1 MCLYMGIGDDM
12 QFFSFFRRVTE
23 DQGEGNAEASVL
35 GDEGGI
41 FLEGLSRIKD
51 STECRNAEVSVLGNV
66 SIFLLSVYME
76 CEIFQNAGMKEQI
89 LNRTSQNFGMNIYFN
104 YKFYCWFWNLIEE
117 QLKIRWK
124 GMQTRVDLGRRG
136 YFSWECISNQRLY
149 RMQECRSQC
158 TWG

>member
-51 STECRNAEVSVLGNV
+51 STECRNAEASVLGDEGV
-66 SIFLLSVYME
+66 SFLRDYLKSK
-76 CEIFQNAGMKEQI
+76 IFQNAGMKEG
-89 LNRTSQNFGMNIYFN
+89 NSKSQA
-104 YKFYCWFWNLIEE
+104 L
-117 QLKIRWK
+117 R
-124 GMQTRVDLGRRG
+124 
-136 YFSWECISNQRLY
+136 IS
-149 RMQECRSQC
+149 E
-158 TWG
+158 